1 MLFQLGAYSLV
12 RRLYKIQVLLNSNR
26 PNLPTLAKA
35 FDLQALMQSGAQT
48 HAVPKAK
55 GKAKAAPKA
64 AAAAVVPQAQGLDT
78 SFKFLVF
85 LLIFFWQAFQ
95 KDSMVPPQRLKLRQ
109 KIPKLQKRRK
119 RVKVIRKKDL
129 LQDQKSLPRSHAAKM
144 MMMILKKM
152 EAIKKL
158 TQQWKSQQKKEEE
171 ATPYVFVAL
180 WSLLCICAYSVFASG
195 NSLKKPAAAET
206 KKEESQKKDS
216 EGSEAIGSAFFGWDL
231 RQEYLEDCK
240 ADNGTA
246 KNERKDKMDNNQKN
260 GAEEIETDT
269 VLDES
274 QDGNKSN
281 EENAAMEKDTIKK
294 DGANT
299 QLETPDISKELKS
312 VPVDEKKNGEMSG
325 DPPKKKYRA
334 DKQKLNAASK
344 AKMTAAKSKA
354 TRKGTKED
362 VAESKAKKRQIAQK
376 PRGKNGK
383 GNNAKKKKDD
393 TTSGKDMTMEQVKKS
408 LHAARNLVTK
418 PSSNVCYKYSLC
430 FGHCERNI
438 FLLRCVTTW
447 RA

>member
-1 MLFQLGAYSLV
+1 M
-12 RRLYKIQVLLNSNR
+12 
-26 PNLPTLAKA
+26 
-35 FDLQALMQSGAQT
+35 
-48 HAVPKAK
+48 
-55 GKAKAAPKA
+55 
-64 AAAAVVPQAQGLDT
+64 
-78 SFKFLVF
+78 
-85 LLIFFWQAFQ
+85 
-95 KDSMVPPQRLKLRQ
+95 DS
-109 KIPKLQKRRK
+109 
-119 RVKVIRKKDL
+119 
-129 LQDQKSLPRSHAAKM
+129 
-144 MMMILKKM
+144 
-152 EAIKKL
+152 
-158 TQQWKSQQKKEEE
+158 
-171 ATPYVFVAL
+171 
-180 WSLLCICAYSVFASG
+180 
-195 NSLKKPAAAET
+195 
-206 KKEESQKKDS
+206 
-216 EGSEAIGSAFFGWDL
+216 
-231 RQEYLEDCK
+231 
-240 ADNGTA
+240 
-246 KNERKDKMDNNQKN
+246 NQKN

-294 DGANT
+294 DGTNT

-376 PRGKNGK
+376 PKGRNGK

-393 TTSGKDMTMEQVKKS
+393 TTSGKDAMTMEQVKKS

-447 RA
+447 RAQAYSTGWKAGKRDFPDDSAKWTESGCQEREKRLKFLRAKKVKAAMEFELKK